1 MRPRTGEQIT
11 VVYDIRWRVFRFGEK
26 GRISRYE
33 RIHRGQGQIGV
44 ERLSSEKLGGEYP
57 GSAEQF
63 DCISQQVS
71 FIKRTALRPLRRS
84 PGSVLLAFF
93 LSFSFGGYRPTS
105 PASIR
110 SAAPAPS
117 IERAVPGFLA
127 PMPEPPV

>member
-63 DCISQQVS
+63 DCISQVPLVG
-71 FIKRTALRPLRRS
+71 IVRP
-84 PGSVLLAFF
+84 P
-93 LSFSFGGYRPTS
+93 RPQ
-105 PASIR
+105 IR
-110 SAAPAPS
+110 SAALAPS

-127 PMPEPPV
+127 PMSASPV